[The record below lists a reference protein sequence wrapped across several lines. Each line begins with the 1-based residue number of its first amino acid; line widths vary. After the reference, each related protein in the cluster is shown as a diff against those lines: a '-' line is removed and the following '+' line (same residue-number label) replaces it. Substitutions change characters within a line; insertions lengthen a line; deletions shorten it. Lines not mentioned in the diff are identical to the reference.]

1 MDSGLDASR
10 RSGMTAEHFAS
21 TNTTKHGNHTMYQPN
36 LPHLLA
42 KSALPHTMQDYSAA
56 LTNAGSFLREI
67 EKAHANPL
75 PGDPLAKSTFSEST
89 SPTSGLT
96 YYDLETGA
104 KFVYPMLTPLRNEIP
119 RVSGKGGIQ
128 ANWRAVTG
136 VNTTGL
142 RIGVSGGN
150 RGGVQAMTTQDYS
163 AAYKGIGIETSV
175 DFEAQYAGMGFDDIK
190 AIGAKIGL
198 EACMLGEE
206 LLILGGNTSVPLGI
220 TPTPSLAPSTS
231 GGSLTA
237 AASPYSVICVALSLD
252 AIVNGSVTGGIQ
264 GAITRSN
271 ADGSSDTFGGG
282 AAGKSANATASIS
295 SGTSGS
301 IAASVAPVTGAM
313 GYAWFWGA
321 AGSEVLGAITTI
333 NSLVITAN
341 AAGTQTAASFS
352 SDNSTNALVFDG
364 LLYQAFK
371 PGSNA
376 YVQYLATGTAGT
388 GSTLTGD
395 GAGGIVEI
403 DAALKNRWDNYRLSP
418 DTMWVG
424 SQVANNLSSKILAGG
439 TNAAQRFVFDA
450 DQGALGG
457 GVMVRTYLN
466 KFSMAGPKVLDIRVH
481 PNMPAGALLMTSRTL
496 PYPLSNVGNV
506 MQVRTRQDYYQI
518 EWPPRARRYE
528 TGVYADEVLQ
538 HYFPPAMAVI
548 ANIAAG

>member
-1 MDSGLDASR
+1 
-10 RSGMTAEHFAS
+10 
-21 TNTTKHGNHTMYQPN
+21 MYQAN
-36 LPHLLA
+36 LPDILA
-42 KSALPHTMQDYSAA
+42 KSTLPHTLQDYNAA
-56 LTNAGSFLREI
+56 RSNAAAFLKEI

-75 PGDPLAKSTFSEST
+75 PGDPLAKSTFSQSS
-89 SPTSGLT
+89 SPISGLT

-104 KFVYPMLTPLRNEIP
+104 KFVYPLLTPLRNETP
-119 RVSGKGGIQ
+119 RVSGKGGVQ

-150 RGGVQAMTTQDYS
+150 RGGVQAVSTQDYS

-175 DFEAQYAGMGFDDIK
+175 DFEAQYAGMGFDDVK
-190 AIGAKIGL
+190 AIGAKTGL
-198 EACMLGEE
+198 EACMMGEE
-206 LLILGGNTSVPLGI
+206 LLILGGNTSVPLGT

-231 GGSLTA
+231 GGALTA
-237 AASPYSVICVALSLD
+237 VASPYSVIAVALSLD
-252 AIVNGSVTGGIQ
+252 GIVNGSITTGVQ

-271 ADGSSDTFGGG
+271 ADGSADTFGGG
-282 AAGKSANATASIS
+282 AAAKSANATASIS
-295 SGTSGS
+295 SGTTGS
-301 IAASVAPVTGAM
+301 IAATVAPVPGAL

-333 NSLVITAN
+333 NSLVITTSAT
-341 AAGTQTAASFS
+341 GVQTAASLGG

-371 PGSNA
+371 SGSNA
-376 YVQYLATGTAGT
+376 YVNYLATGTAGA

-395 GAGGIVEI
+395 GAGGVVEI

-418 DTMWVG
+418 DTMWVS
-424 SQVANNLSSKILAGG
+424 SQQANDLSKKILAGNA
-439 TNAAQRFVFDA
+439 NAAQRFVFDA

-466 KFSMAGPKVLDIRVH
+466 KFSMAGPKILDIRVH
-481 PNMPAGALLMTSRTL
+481 PNMPAGTILMTAKTL

-506 MQVRTRQDYYQI
+506 MQIRTRQDYYQI

-528 TGVYADEVLQ
+528 SGVYADEVLQ
-538 HYFPPAMAVI
+538 HYFPPSMAI
-548 ANIAAG
+548 ISNIAAG

>member
-1 MDSGLDASR
+1 
-10 RSGMTAEHFAS
+10 
-21 TNTTKHGNHTMYQPN
+21 MYQPN
-36 LPHLLA
+36 LPHVLA
-42 KSALPHTMQDYSAA
+42 KSTMPRTVQDYNAA
-56 LTNAGSFLREI
+56 LASAGGFLAEI

-75 PGDPLAKSTFSEST
+75 PGNPLAKSTFSEST

-96 YYDLETGA
+96 YYDLELGA
-104 KFVYPMLTPLRNEIP
+104 KFLYPLLTPLRNEIP

-136 VNTTGL
+136 INTTGL

-150 RGGVQAMTTQDYS
+150 RGGVQAVSTQDYT

-175 DFEAQYAGMGFDDIK
+175 DFEAQYAGMGFDDVK
-190 AIGAKIGL
+190 AIGAKVGL

-206 LLILGGNTSVPLGI
+206 LLILGGNTSVPLGP

-237 AASPYSVICVALSLD
+237 AGGTYSVVCVALALD
-252 AIVNGSVTGGIQ
+252 GVVNGSVSGGIQ

-282 AAGKSANATASIS
+282 AAQPSANATTTIA
-295 SGTSGS
+295 SGTTGS
-301 IAASVAPVTGAM
+301 IAATVTPVIGAL

-333 NSLVITAN
+333 NSMVITAT
-341 AAGTQTAASFS
+341 ATGTQTAASLGT

-364 LLYQAFK
+364 LLSQAFK
-371 PGSNA
+371 SGSNA
-376 YVQYLATGTAGT
+376 YVAYLPTGTAGS

-395 GAGGIVEI
+395 GAGGVVEI
-403 DAALKNRWDNYRLSP
+403 DVALKNRWDNYRLSP
-418 DTMWVG
+418 DTMWVS
-424 SQVANNLSSKILAGG
+424 SQVANNLSVKILAGG
-439 TNAAQRFVFDA
+439 ANAAQRFVFESE
-450 DQGALGG
+450 QGALGG
-457 GVMVRTYLN
+457 GVMVRSYLN
-466 KFSMAGPKVLDIRVH
+466 KFSMAGPKTLDIRVH
-481 PNMPAGALLMTSRTL
+481 PNMPAGTILMTSKTL

-506 MQVRTRQDYYQI
+506 VQLRTRQDYYQI

-538 HYFPPAMAVI
+538 HYFPPSMAVI
-548 ANIAAG
+548 SNIAAG

>member
-1 MDSGLDASR
+1 
-10 RSGMTAEHFAS
+10 
-21 TNTTKHGNHTMYQPN
+21 MYQPN
-36 LPHLLA
+36 LQHMLANSLA
-42 KSALPHTMQDYSAA
+42 KSTLPSTVQDYNAA

-75 PGDPLAKSTFSEST
+75 PGDPLGKSTFSEST

-104 KFVYPMLTPLRNEIP
+104 KFVYPLLTPLRNEIP

-150 RGGVQAMTTQDYS
+150 RGGVQAVTTQDYS

-175 DFEAQYAGMGFDDIK
+175 DFEAQYAGMGFDDVK

-206 LLILGGNTSVPLGI
+206 LLILGGNTSVPLGT
-220 TPTPSLAPSTS
+220 TPTPSLAPSSS
-231 GGSLTA
+231 GGTLTA
-237 AASPYSVICVALSLD
+237 AASPYSVICVALALD
-252 AIVNGSVTGGIQ
+252 AVVNGSVTAGIQ
-264 GAITRSN
+264 GAIVRSN

-282 AAGKSANATASIS
+282 AGGKSANATASIS
-295 SGTSGS
+295 SGTTGS
-301 IAASVAPVTGAM
+301 IAATVAPVTGAV

-333 NSLVITAN
+333 NSLVIAAN
-341 AAGTQTAASFS
+341 ATGTQTAASLGT

-371 PGSNA
+371 SGSNSYTA
-376 YVQYLATGTAGT
+376 YLATGTAGA

-403 DAALKNRWDNYRLSP
+403 DTALKNRWDNYRLSP
-418 DTMWVG
+418 DTMWVS
-424 SQVANNLSSKILAGG
+424 SQVANNMSAKILAGG

-450 DQGALGG
+450 DQSALGG

-466 KFSMAGPKVLDIRVH
+466 KFSMAGPKTLDIRVH
-481 PNMPAGALLMTSRTL
+481 PNMPAGTILMTARTL

-506 MQVRTRQDYYQI
+506 MQIRTRQDYYQI

-538 HYFPPAMAVI
+538 HYFPPSMAVI
-548 ANIAAG
+548 SNIAAG